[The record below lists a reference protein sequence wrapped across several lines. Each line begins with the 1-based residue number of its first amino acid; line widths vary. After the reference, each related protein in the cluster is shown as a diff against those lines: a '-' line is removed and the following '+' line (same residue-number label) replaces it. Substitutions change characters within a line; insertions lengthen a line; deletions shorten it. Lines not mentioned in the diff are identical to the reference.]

1 VFLILCE
8 RNTIIFVAWTIYT
21 VNDNRRCRLF
31 YAYRNRFHIIIGIVT
46 YRAIHVMIYTDRRKI
61 HVPVGRA
68 TTFYEPYRL
77 FLYYY
82 IYIYIRVYIK
92 YSYTWPLRDDDD
104 CPTAWCN
111 GQRRYFKRVAFSFT
125 GKVSPNKNALSKIIA
140 SSVLSTWFRYTT

>member
-1 VFLILCE
+1 VYLILCE

-46 YRAIHVMIYTDRRKI
+46 YRAIHIMIYTDRRKI
-61 HVPVGRA
+61 HVPVGRRPF
-68 TTFYEPYRL
+68 TNHIVCFYII
-77 FLYYY
+77 
-82 IYIYIRVYIK
+82 IYILMYICMYIK